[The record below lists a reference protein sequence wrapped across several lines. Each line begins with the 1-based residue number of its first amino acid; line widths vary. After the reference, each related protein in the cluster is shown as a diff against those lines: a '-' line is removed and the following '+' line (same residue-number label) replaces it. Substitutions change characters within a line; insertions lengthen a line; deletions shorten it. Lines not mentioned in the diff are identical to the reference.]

1 MRVERGR
8 RESWEKDPVDT
19 GPTAGVDPCS
29 LLRCAVHLFFYHF
42 MYILSP
48 TALRG
53 QKLDL
58 KHLCFLQDSIYMLGA
73 YIALRHQVGG
83 CIKHDRIAEV
93 PIVPSG
99 GQFSGHTS
107 SQQDILIQA

>member
-1 MRVERGR
+1 
-8 RESWEKDPVDT
+8 
-19 GPTAGVDPCS
+19 
-29 LLRCAVHLFFYHF
+29 
-42 MYILSP
+42 
-48 TALRG
+48 
-53 QKLDL
+53 
-58 KHLCFLQDSIYMLGA
+58 MLGA